1 MYGIAILV
9 SFGGGAAFALLLS
22 EKKEKMAIAAVVLSM
37 AACTVIQYLGS
48 F

>member
-1 MYGIAILV
+1 MYGMAMLL
-9 SFGGGAAFALLLS
+9 SFGGGTAFGLLIS
-22 EKKEKMAIAAVVLSM
+22 EKKNKTAVAVVVLSM